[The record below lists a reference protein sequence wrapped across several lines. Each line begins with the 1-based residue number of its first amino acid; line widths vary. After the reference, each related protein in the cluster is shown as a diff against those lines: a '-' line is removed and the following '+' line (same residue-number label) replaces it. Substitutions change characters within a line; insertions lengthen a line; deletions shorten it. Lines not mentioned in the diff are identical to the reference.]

1 MNKGTAQGLQAA
13 LDFLQKQ
20 AKGRELSEDEAR
32 EMLRGFLLQHPSM
45 VLSPDEDQAEDA
57 YDYLELAEQA
67 GSKKKREGYLKKALA
82 LEPENLDVL
91 MGIALSEAEGNAPLL
106 LEKFEAL
113 QEKGK
118 QALEKEGLYEESVG
132 VFWGVTETRPYMR
145 VMKMY
150 MDIMAE
156 HGMLRR
162 ATAVGEEMLRLST
175 GDNVGVRFTLM
186 VLYAILEEKEK
197 MQKLLADFADE
208 AESRSGFLLPHAML
222 CFKQGEFA
230 EAERLVK
237 RLQKVNR
244 DFKKFV
250 GLVLSERLDEIFV
263 DHFCYHPGTIEELAM
278 QVQENPWLMTTSPAF
293 FVWAKLVLKPGRRK
307 AKK

>member
-1 MNKGTAQGLQAA
+1 MNKGMAQGLQEA
-13 LDFLQKQ
+13 LEFLQEQ
-20 AKGRELSEDEAR
+20 AKGRELSADEAR
-32 EMLRGFLLQHPSM
+32 EMLTEFLAQHGCM
-45 VLSPDEDQAEDA
+45 AMDENAAEDA

-67 GSKKKREGYLKKALA
+67 GSKKKQEEYLKKALA

-91 MGIALSEAEGNAPLL
+91 MRLALHEAEENVPLL
-106 LEKFEAL
+106 LEKLEAL
-113 QEKGK
+113 LEKGK

-145 VMKMY
+145 VMKTY
-150 MDIMAE
+150 MDTMVG
-156 HGMLRR
+156 HGMLRK

-175 GDNVGVRFTLM
+175 GDNMGVRFTLM

-197 MQKLLADFADE
+197 MQKLLTDFADE
-208 AESRSGFLLPHAML
+208 AESRSVFLLPHAML

-237 RLQKVNR
+237 QLQKVNR

-250 GLVLSERLDEIFV
+250 GLVLGDRLDEIFV
-263 DHFCYHPGTIEELAM
+263 DYFGYQPGTIEELAM
-278 QVQENPWLMTTSPAF
+278 QVQENPWLLATGPAF
-293 FVWAKLVLKPGRRK
+293 FVWAKQVLKPGRRK
-307 AKK
+307 SKK

>member
-13 LDFLQKQ
+13 LDFLQEQ
-20 AKGRELSEDEAR
+20 AKGRELSADEAR
-32 EMLRGFLLQHPSM
+32 EMLKWFLAQHGCM
-45 VLSPDEDQAEDA
+45 AMDENAAENV

-67 GSKKKREGYLKKALA
+67 GSKKKREEYLKKALA
-82 LEPENLDVL
+82 LEPDNLDAL
-91 MGIALSEAEGNAPLL
+91 MGLALSEVEGNAPLL

-113 QEKGK
+113 LEKGK

-150 MDIMAE
+150 MDIMVE

-162 ATAVGEEMLRLST
+162 AMAVGEEMLCLST
-175 GDNVGVRFTLM
+175 GDNMGVRFTLM

-197 MQKLLADFADE
+197 MQKLLADFSDE
-208 AESRSGFLLPHAML
+208 AESCSMFLLPHAML

-237 RLQKVNR
+237 VLQKVNR

-263 DHFCYHPGTIEELAM
+263 GDFCYQPGTIEELAM

-293 FVWAKLVLKPGRRK
+293 FVWANEVLKPRRRK

>member
-13 LDFLQKQ
+13 LEFLQEQ
-20 AKGRELSEDEAR
+20 AKGRELSADEAR
-32 EMLRGFLLQHPSM
+32 EMLKEYLFQHGCM
-45 VLSPDEDQAEDA
+45 AMDENAAEDA

-67 GSKKKREGYLKKALA
+67 GSKKKREEYLKKALA

-91 MGIALSEAEGNAPLL
+91 MGLALNESDGNAPVL

-113 QEKGK
+113 LKKGK
-118 QALEKEGLYEESVG
+118 QALEKAGLYEESVG
-132 VFWGVTETRPYMR
+132 VFGGVIETRPYMR

-150 MDIMAE
+150 MDIMVE

-175 GDNVGVRFTLM
+175 GDNMGARFTLM
-186 VLYAILEEKEK
+186 VLYALLEEKTK
-197 MQKLLADFADE
+197 MQKLLADFSDE
-208 AESRSGFLLPHAML
+208 AESRSMFLLPHAML
-222 CFKQGEFA
+222 CFKLGEFR

-237 RLQKVNR
+237 VLQKVNR

-250 GLVLSERLDEIFV
+250 GLVLSERLDEIFTG
-263 DHFCYHPGTIEELAM
+263 DFCYQPGTIEELAV
-278 QVQENPWLMTTSPAF
+278 QVQENPWLMTTTPAF
-293 FVWAKLVLKPGRRK
+293 FVWVKGVLKPGRRK

>member
-113 QEKGK
+113 LEKGK

-175 GDNVGVRFTLM
+175 GDMWACG
-186 VLYAILEEKEK
+186 
-197 MQKLLADFADE
+197 LL
-208 AESRSGFLLPHAML
+208 
-222 CFKQGEFA
+222 
-230 EAERLVK
+230 
-237 RLQKVNR
+237 
-244 DFKKFV
+244 
-250 GLVLSERLDEIFV
+250 
-263 DHFCYHPGTIEELAM
+263 
-278 QVQENPWLMTTSPAF
+278 
-293 FVWAKLVLKPGRRK
+293 
-307 AKK
+307 